1 MNKVDKVIPN
11 WQKELSSFKGIKSTF
26 IIEGNIND
34 LYPIL
39 PTEETGENGEIDF
52 LSLDH
57 IIENI
62 FESGETKGFYK
73 FLFCDP
79 LFGFSDPLNSNT
91 VAQTVSLFE
100 TLKEEHS
107 RQINSMNGVEK
118 REAHSNNKI
127 IKTSEIIRVGIT
139 QSLDMLS
146 SGSEIEENKKQSIAV
161 VINFASHYISS
172 PESLTVDEITFFL
185 NLLYASK
192 NAKRI
197 TKYINTI
204 ILVVNKFNDIPA
216 WFCLNNPHIRTISI
230 PNPDRLVRNK
240 YINRYFSVFNNV
252 QLPEVQKTKLKFTDL
267 TDGMKILELD
277 ELRRLSIMK
286 ETLVSEITEI
296 VSIYKYGF
304 KDNPWEH
311 ILDKIEGDIKSQIEK
326 RVMGQEQAVDRIVR
340 VMKRAVSGLS
350 GMQHSSESSKP
361 RGILFLAGPTGT
373 GKTEIVKTIAELLFN
388 DENTLIRFD
397 MSEYTAEHSDQ
408 KLFGAPPGYIGY
420 NHGGQL
426 TNAVKNN
433 PFSVLLFDE
442 IEKAHPNIMDKFLQI
457 LEDGRMTDGQ
467 GNTVYFSE
475 TLIFFTS
482 NFGISREIVE
492 PITGRVL
499 GRESI
504 VKPGEPYEEIK
515 KKVEES
521 MRIYFK
527 PEVINRIGENIV
539 VFDYIS
545 ESASRAIVKSKIEK
559 INSNIK
565 KKKNISVQITEEGLR
580 RFNELCREDKPREN
594 GGRGIGNVI
603 EDRYLNPLAE
613 YMFDQHCKGGDSII
627 VDAEDGTILFRK
639 E

>member
-107 RQINSMNGVEK
+107 RQINLMNGVEK